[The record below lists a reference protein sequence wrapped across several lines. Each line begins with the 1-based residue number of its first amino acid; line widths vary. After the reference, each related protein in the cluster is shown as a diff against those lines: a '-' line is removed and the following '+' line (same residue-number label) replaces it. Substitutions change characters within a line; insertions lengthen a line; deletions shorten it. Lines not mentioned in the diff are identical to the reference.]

1 MTPRH
6 VYDKEGY
13 WVAFV
18 VGTEVFL
25 RGGEWLGRLSGERG
39 AGTNEIRDRDGH
51 LRGLL
56 DEHGGLSLVEAEPFR
71 MTVSGSVPSWEVARN
86 AEKVG

>member
-6 VYDKEGY
+6 IYDADGY

-25 RGGEWLGRLSGERG
+25 RGGEWLGRLSGDY
-39 AGTNEIRDRDGH
+39 EIRDQDGQ
-51 LRGLL
+51 LRGILDDGGRLL
-56 DEHGGLSLVEAEPFR
+56 MVE
-71 MTVSGSVPSWEVARN
+71 SGSVRMNIPVRVVPHEAERGT
-86 AEKVG
+86 EKVR

>member
-6 VYDKEGY
+6 IYDAEGY

-25 RGGEWLGRLSGERG
+25 RGGEWLGRLSGESG
-39 AGTNEIRDRDGH
+39 AGTNEIRDREGQ
-51 LRGLL
+51 LRGVL
-56 DEHGGLSLVEAEPFR
+56 DERGGLSLVEAQPFR
-71 MTVSGSVPSWEVARN
+71 MTVSESAASRETERD

>member
-6 VYDKEGY
+6 IYDAEGY

-25 RGGEWLGRLSGERG
+25 RGGEWLGRLSDHH
-39 AGTNEIRDRDGH
+39 EIRDQDGQ
-51 LRGLL
+51 LQGFMDDDGRLL
-56 DEHGGLSLVEAEPFR
+56 ILESESVRMNVPVRVTSREAER
-71 MTVSGSVPSWEVARN
+71 GT
-86 AEKVG
+86 EKVR

>member
-6 VYDKEGY
+6 IYDVERY

-25 RGGEWLGRLSGERG
+25 RGGEWLGRLSG
-39 AGTNEIRDRDGH
+39 TNEIRDRDGQ

-56 DEHGGLSLVEAEPFR
+56 DARGQMSLIDAEPFQ
-71 MTVSGSVPSWEVARN
+71 MTVSGPAPSRETERD
-86 AEKVG
+86 AEKFG

>member
-6 VYDKEGY
+6 VYDAEGY

-25 RGGEWLGRLSGERG
+25 RGGEWLGRLSGEKE
-39 AGTNEIRDRDGH
+39 AGENEIRDRDGH

-56 DEHGGLSLVEAEPFR
+56 DARGWMSLINAEPFP
-71 MTVSGSVPSWEVARN
+71 MTVSGPAPSREAERD

>member
-6 VYDKEGY
+6 IYDAEGY

-18 VGTEVFL
+18 VGMEVFL
-25 RGGEWLGRLSGERG
+25 RGGEWLGRLSNERG
-39 AGTNEIRDRDGH
+39 AGENEIRDRDGH

-56 DEHGGLSLVEAEPFR
+56 NACGQMSLIDAEPFQ
-71 MTVSGSVPSWEVARN
+71 MTVSGPAPSREAEQD

>member
-6 VYDKEGY
+6 VYDLEGY

-25 RGGEWLGRLSGERG
+25 RGGEWLGRLSSE
-39 AGTNEIRDRDGH
+39 NEIRDRDGH
-51 LRGLL
+51 LRGVI
-56 DEHGGLSLVEAEPFR
+56 DERGRLSLVEAAPFR
-71 MTVSGSVPSWEVARN
+71 MTVSGPAPLREAERD

>member
-6 VYDKEGY
+6 IYDAEGF

-25 RGGEWLGRLSGERG
+25 RGGEWLGRLSG
-39 AGTNEIRDRDGH
+39 TKEIRDREGQ
-51 LRGLL
+51 LRGRL
-56 DEHGGLSLVEAEPFR
+56 DERGGLSLVEAEPFR
-71 MTVSGSVPSWEVARN
+71 MTVSGSAPSREAERN

>member
-6 VYDKEGY
+6 VYDLEGY

-25 RGGEWLGRLSGERG
+25 RGGEWLGRLSGE
-39 AGTNEIRDRDGH
+39 NEVRDRDGQ
-51 LRGLL
+51 LRGVI
-56 DEHGGLSLVEAEPFR
+56 DERGRLSLD
-71 MTVSGSVPSWEVARN
+71 